1 MKKTI
6 LIVLGALLVF
16 SAVAAL
22 ILRLMP
28 QPPGAPENEASDYLV
43 AGSVATLVALLVL
56 FLGLVPRSGD
66 VFIKKRK
73 KLK

>member
-1 MKKTI
+1 MKKTVI
-6 LIVLGALLVF
+6 VVLGALLVF
-16 SAVAAL
+16 GAVAAV
-22 ILRLMP
+22 ILRFMP
-28 QPPGAPENEASDYLV
+28 EPIEDSDFLV

>member
-6 LIVLGALLVF
+6 LVVIVALLVF
-16 SAVAAL
+16 GAVAAIL
-22 ILRLMP
+22 LRLMP
-28 QPPGAPENEASDYLV
+28 APIEDSDYLV
-43 AGSVATLVALLVL
+43 AGSVATLVGLLIL

-66 VFIKKRK
+66 VFFKKRK

>member
-1 MKKTI
+1 MQKTI
-6 LIVLGALLVF
+6 VVALGALLVF
-16 SAVAAL
+16 AAVAAV
-22 ILRLMP
+22 IVRFMP
-28 QPPGAPENEASDYLV
+28 QPVEDSDFLI

-66 VFIKKRK
+66 VFVKKRR

>member
-6 LIVLGALLVF
+6 LVIVVALLVF
-16 SAVAAL
+16 AAVVAV
-22 ILRLMP
+22 ILRFMP
-28 QPPGAPENEASDYLV
+28 QPIEDSDYLV
-43 AGSVATLVALLVL
+43 AGSVGTLVGLLVL

-66 VFIKKRK
+66 VFFKKRK

>member
-6 LIVLGALLVF
+6 LIAVGALLVF
-16 SAVAAL
+16 GAVAAI
-22 ILRLMP
+22 ILRFMP
-28 QPPGAPENEASDYLV
+28 KPIEDSDYLV
-43 AGSVATLVALLVL
+43 AGSVATLVAILVL

-66 VFIKKRK
+66 VFFKKRK

>member
-6 LIVLGALLVF
+6 LVVVGALLVF
-16 SAVAAL
+16 AAVAAI
-22 ILRLMP
+22 ILRFMP
-28 QPPGAPENEASDYLV
+28 EPIEDSDYLV
-43 AGSVATLVALLVL
+43 AGCVATLVALLVL

-66 VFIKKRK
+66 VFFKKRK

>member
-1 MKKTI
+1 MQKTI
-6 LIVLGALLVF
+6 LFALGALLVF
-16 SAVAAL
+16 AAVAVI
-22 ILRLMP
+22 ILRFMP
-28 QPPGAPENEASDYLV
+28 QPSEDSDYLV

-66 VFIKKRK
+66 VFVKKRK